1 MVLLS
6 RRIVLPLPPMRRD
19 LQSVVNLL
27 LLTAL
32 AAVGAAWLVV
42 RVAG

>member
-1 MVLLS
+1 MAIIEGWSLCYPAAMRLQAVL
-6 RRIVLPLPPMRRD
+6 
-19 LQSVVNLL
+19 NLL

-32 AAVGAAWLVV
+32 AAVGAAWLLV